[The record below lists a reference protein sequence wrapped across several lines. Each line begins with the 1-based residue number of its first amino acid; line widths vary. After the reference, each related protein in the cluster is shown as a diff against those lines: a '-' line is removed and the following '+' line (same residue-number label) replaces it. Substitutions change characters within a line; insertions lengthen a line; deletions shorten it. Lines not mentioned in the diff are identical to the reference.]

1 VLFVKNNIKPLL
13 ILPIILF
20 ASLFVIPSLPSVH
33 ASGLVC
39 LGPNGSVT
47 CPTPPVSI
55 PATAGSSVRVAVVVS
70 GSSALSG
77 YDITL
82 LADHAFLV
90 PTGVDLT
97 GSVVTASTPV
107 VECLQGVLVAGSTC
121 VTTDTIDTLHFA
133 AIGNPTSGATTGLLF
148 TAIYKVVASTAGAD
162 VGYQTGCTGSAS
174 VPGVCVNVVLGGNS
188 IPETTP
194 QGATVSTPDF
204 LASASPNPI
213 IVSAGGTG
221 TSTIT
226 LTSVGGYGDFVDLA
240 VTSTTPAISA
250 SVSGSPVDLVSSTT
264 NTATLSVGPA
274 STGTYTVVVTATGE
288 GVFSTVVPS
297 HAVTVTVEVGSP
309 DFTVS
314 ATPSSVNIP
323 AGTFGTTTVNVGSL
337 AGFAGMVSVS
347 ATSPAGITATP
358 SPSTVT
364 APGSFALTITVAG
377 SVAPGSYTVTETG
390 TSGSLTHSAAITVVV
405 GTKGISVNLFPGN
418 IGVFRGASA
427 AAQITVT
434 SVNNFAGTVGLTI
447 SITNTTVPD
456 SAGSTNVPTSINPT
470 SVVLVGGDSKT
481 STLIIFAPLTVATG
495 FYMATITGASG
506 TTTGSGI
513 LFFNVEDFSMTPQYS
528 TVTVTNQTGIISH
541 DVITVTSLG
550 GLNAEGAALVAATPS
565 AWYPGTP
572 AVPVQRT
579 LVPALGQKLCLLD
592 TFYPNGTQIPFSVL
606 RLTGPIAWVGE
617 TTRCGRNDGN
627 AFPLPGTPDVF
638 VDQNGVAGPQIQ
650 VLSNT
655 APGLYTVKLIAIY
668 GLLTREV
675 TFKVNVIQ
683 APIVHQLAQFSS
695 SLSFSASGGKAS
707 FKVGITSPGAS
718 NVYVNIQLI
727 AVGSNGQ
734 FASGTSG
741 TFKVNGGGNANN
753 IPITIPLKMSAI
765 GGTFSLQAIIT
776 VGLSPDALTGTSIL
790 NNISGSTFTV
800 TP

>member
-1 VLFVKNNIKPLL
+1 MLFVKNNFKPLF

-20 ASLFVIPSLPSVH
+20 ASLFVIPSLPLAH

-39 LGPNGSVT
+39 LGPNGSTT

-55 PATAGSSVRVAVVVS
+55 PATTGSSVRVAVVVS

-133 AIGNPTSGATTGLLF
+133 AIGNPTSGTTTGLLF

-162 VGYQTGCTGSAS
+162 IGYQTGCTGATS

-204 LASASPNPI
+204 LIGASPNPV
-213 IVSAGGTG
+213 IVAASSTG
-221 TSTIT
+221 TSIMT

-240 VTSTTPAISA
+240 VTSTTPAITA
-250 SVSGSPVDLVSSTT
+250 SVSGSPVDLQSVTT

-297 HAVTVTVEVGSP
+297 HDVTVTVEVGNP

-314 ATPSSVNIP
+314 ATPSSVNIA
-323 AGTFGTTTVNVGSL
+323 AGTSGTTTVNVGSL
-337 AGFAGMVSVS
+337 AGFAGMVTVS
-347 ATSPAGITATP
+347 ATSPVGIAATP
-358 SPSTVT
+358 SPRIVT
-364 APGSFALTITVAG
+364 APGSFTLTIAVAG

-405 GTKGISVNLFPGN
+405 GTRGISVNLFPGN

-427 AAQITVT
+427 AAQITVS

-495 FYMATITGASG
+495 FYTATITGTSG
-506 TTTGSGI
+506 TTTGSGT
-513 LFFNVEDFSMTPQYS
+513 LSFNVEDFAMAPQYS
-528 TVTVTNQTGIISH
+528 TVTVTNQTGIVSH

-565 AWYPGTP
+565 AWYPGSP
-572 AVPVQRT
+572 AVPVRST
-579 LVPALGQKLCLLD
+579 LVPELGQKLCLLD
-592 TFYPNGTQIPFSVL
+592 TYYPNGTQVPFSVL
-606 RLTGPIAWVGE
+606 RLNGPIAWVGD
-617 TTRCGRNDGN
+617 TARCGRNDGN

-638 VDQNGVAGPQIQ
+638 IDENGVAGPQIQ
-650 VLSNT
+650 VLSHT

-683 APIVHQLAQFSS
+683 APIIHQLAQFTT

-718 NVYVNIQLI
+718 NVYVNVQIT
-727 AVGSNGQ
+727 AVGNNGQ

-753 IPITIPLKMSAI
+753 IPVTIPLKMSAI
-765 GGTFSLQAIIT
+765 GGTFSLQAIIS
-776 VGLSPDALTGTSIL
+776 VGLSPDALTGTSIV
-790 NNISGSTFTV
+790 NVAGSTFAV
-800 TP
+800 IP

>member
-1 VLFVKNNIKPLL
+1 MLFVKNNIKPLF

-20 ASLFVIPSLPSVH
+20 ASLFVIPALPPAH
-33 ASGLVC
+33 AAGLVC
-39 LGPNGSVT
+39 LGPNGSTT

-55 PATAGSSVRVAVVVS
+55 PATTGSSVRVAVVVS
-70 GSSALSG
+70 GSSALG
-77 YDITL
+77 GFDITL

-97 GSVVTASTPV
+97 GSVVTAATPV

-133 AIGNPTSGATTGLLF
+133 AIGNPTSGTTTGLLF

-162 VGYQTGCTGSAS
+162 IGYQTGCTGSTS
-174 VPGVCVNVVLGGNS
+174 VPGVCVNVVLGGSS
-188 IPETTP
+188 IPEATP
-194 QGATVSTPDF
+194 QGASVSTPDF

-213 IVSAGGTG
+213 IVAAGATG

-226 LTSVGGYGDFVDLA
+226 LTAVGGYHDFVDLA

-250 SVSGSPVDLVSSTT
+250 SVSGSPVDLQSVTT
-264 NTATLSVGPA
+264 NTASLSVGPA
-274 STGTYTVVVTATGE
+274 ATGTYTVVVTATGE
-288 GVFSTVVPS
+288 GVFSSVVPTHDVS
-297 HAVTVTVEVGSP
+297 VTVEVGSP

-323 AGTFGTTTVNVGSL
+323 AGTSGSTTVNVGSL

-347 ATSPAGITATP
+347 ATSPSGITATP
-358 SPSTVT
+358 SPKTVT
-364 APGSFALTITVAG
+364 APGSFALTISVAG
-377 SVAPGSYTVTETG
+377 SVASGSYTVTETG
-390 TSGSLTHSAAITVVV
+390 TSGPLTHSATITVVV
-405 GTKGISVNLFPGN
+405 GTPGITVNVFPGN

-447 SITNTTVPD
+447 SVTNTTVPD
-456 SAGSTNVPTSINPT
+456 SAGSTTVPTSINPT
-470 SVVLVGGDSKT
+470 SVVLIGGDSKT
-481 STLIIFAPLTVATG
+481 STLIIFAPLSVATG
-495 FYMATITGASG
+495 FYMATITG
-506 TTTGSGI
+506 TLLLNI
-513 LFFNVEDFSMTPQYS
+513 EDFSMTPQYS
-528 TVTVTNQTGIISH
+528 TVTVTNQTGIVSN

-565 AWYPGTP
+565 SWYPGTP
-572 AVPVQRT
+572 AVPVHST
-579 LVPALGQKLCLLD
+579 LVPELGQALCLLD
-592 TFYPNGTQIPFSVL
+592 TYYPNGTQIPFSVL
-606 RLTGPIAWVGE
+606 RLNGPIAWVGD
-617 TTRCGRNDGN
+617 TARCGRNDGN

-638 VDQNGVAGPQIQ
+638 IDENGVAGPQIQ
-650 VLSNT
+650 VLSHT
-655 APGLYTVKLIAIY
+655 APGVYTVKLIAIY

-683 APIVHQLAQFSS
+683 APFIHQLAQFSS
-695 SLSFSASGGKAS
+695 ILSFSASGGKAS
-707 FKVGITSPGAS
+707 FKVGISSPGSS
-718 NVYVNIQLI
+718 NVYVNVQIT

-741 TFKVNGGGNANN
+741 TIKVNAGGNVNN
-753 IPITIPLKMSAI
+753 IPITIPLKMSSI
-765 GGTFSLQAIIT
+765 GGTFSLQAIIM

-790 NNISGSTFTV
+790 NNVPGSTFTV